1 MDMKFQIIFIVIAL
15 LLTGGAVG
23 LFVWRL
29 LSGADDP
36 TREWRRIDENV
47 SGLRYEYERAKEL
60 LAGGRISKAEFEE
73 RENELALRV
82 IDETAQEDRGQDR
95 ASQSLP
101 AITAAAV
108 GVFMFAT
115 SAGLYLYYGD
125 YSALDEKAIEQVR
138 LTQQQA
144 AAELNLADT
153 VETLEKSLEKNKDN
167 LEAWEILADRYN
179 STGNLS
185 QAQIAYENVVRLNP
199 KAANAYA
206 ELADVLIAIG
216 DGHISDK
223 VAEYAKKCL
232 EIDPYHQKGLMIGA
246 AAAFEK
252 ADYAGA
258 AILFNR
264 LRSQIP
270 SGNEVHDALSQQIDI
285 ALQMGGLDKVP
296 QDPVPPKPESDIDKM
311 MKLGMPA
318 APEAGADGVGL
329 LPKRQ

>member
-1 MDMKFQIIFIVIAL
+1 MKFQIIFIAIAL
-15 LLTGGAVG
+15 VLTGGAVA
-23 LFVWRL
+23 LFAWRL
-29 LSGADDP
+29 LSGSADP

-47 SGLRYEYERAKEL
+47 AGLRYEYDRAREL
-60 LAGGRISKAEFEE
+60 LAAGRISEAEFED

-82 IDETAQEDRGQDR
+82 IDETAQEHEGKDR

-115 SAGLYLYYGD
+115 AAGLYLYYGD
-125 YSALDEKAIEQVR
+125 YSSLDEKAIEQVS

-144 AAELNLADT
+144 KAELNLAET
-153 VETLEKSLEKNKDN
+153 VETLEKSVEKNKDN

-199 KAANAYA
+199 KDANAYA

-216 DGHISDK
+216 NGQITDK
-223 VAEYAKKCL
+223 VAEYSKKCL
-232 EIDPYHQKGLMIGA
+232 ELDPYHQKGLMIA
-246 AAAFEK
+246 AAVAFEK
-252 ADYAGA
+252 GDYAQT

-264 LRSQIP
+264 LRAQLP
-270 SGNEVHDALSQQIDI
+270 EGNEVHDALTQQIEM
-285 ALQMGGLDKVP
+285 ALQMGGLKEVP
-296 QDPVPPKPESDIDKM
+296 KDPVPPKPETSIDKM
-311 MKLGMPA
+311 MKMGMPP
-318 APEAGADGVGL
+318 APEAGQDGVGL
-329 LPKRQ
+329 LPKRP